1 MGTPSPYTDT
11 RSSLPT
17 TPREDDGSDDVP
29 GEPLAVHPLSFLRH
43 TRGWGKAEFARLMQA
58 HGRSLGIPLA
68 TNRTTVWKWEQGQEP
83 DADAQGVLADLLRVP
98 YEHVQEEEWP
108 RWLPVWEIAGL
119 ATPWTEAGTVETLSE
134 LVGSGRMDRRGF
146 LTITG
151 AALTGLA
158 ASWADAPS
166 AFASALNGDQV
177 TDTMVSTI
185 EQRISTLRTL
195 DDQLGGARLLEQ
207 ARGDLALVTGLLGTG
222 RYTDRIRVRLYSL
235 AARVSHLTGWM
246 AYDAGLRSAG
256 QHYYVG
262 ALRSARTSG
271 DDAFGAF
278 ILAEMGVQVS
288 EAGRTAERV
297 DLISTAIDNAPRT
310 LSPYT
315 HSFLYLHKAEAL
327 SRDGDHRNAGT
338 ALNRATSLWEHGSAE
353 ENPDW
358 LNWFGEAQLKSTE
371 GKVLLRSGQVERATS
386 SLETSVETAAP
397 RDKAVRSSRLAEAR
411 LAGGDLE
418 GALDAANYGAGLLES
433 SVSSVRA
440 LDRMK
445 EFNARLD
452 PRKSVSAVREFR
464 ERLQALS
471 IAA

>member
-1 MGTPSPYTDT
+1 M
-11 RSSLPT
+11 
-17 TPREDDGSDDVP
+17 
-29 GEPLAVHPLSFLRH
+29 HPLTFVRQSS
-43 TRGWGKAEFARLMQA
+43 GWGKAELARLMQTR
-58 HGRSLGIPLA
+58 GKSLGIPLA

-83 DADAQGVLADLLRVP
+83 DADAQRVLADLLRVP
-98 YEHVQEEEWP
+98 YEHVQAEGWP
-108 RWLPVWEIAGL
+108 RWLPVWEVTGL
-119 ATPWTEAGTVETLSE
+119 TAPWTEAGTVEALAD

-158 ASWADAPS
+158 ASWAEAPS
-166 AFASALNGDQV
+166 AFASALNGDRV
-177 TDTMVSTI
+177 TDTMVATI

-207 ARGDLALVTGLLGTG
+207 ARGDLALITGLLSTG
-222 RYTDRIRVRLYSL
+222 RYTDKVRIRLYAL

-256 QHYYVG
+256 QRYYVG
-262 ALRSARTSG
+262 AMRSARTAG

-278 ILAEMGVQVS
+278 VLAEMGVHVS

-297 DLISTAIDNAPRT
+297 GLISTAIDNAPRT

-315 HSFLYLHKAEAL
+315 QSFLYLHKAEAL
-327 SRDGDHRNAGT
+327 SRDGDHQRAGT
-338 ALNRATSLWEHGSAE
+338 ALNRAASLWERHTVE

-358 LNWFGEAQLKSTE
+358 LDWFGEAQLKSTE

-386 SLETSVETAAP
+386 SLETSVQKAAP

-411 LAGGDLE
+411 LAGNDLE
-418 GALDAANYGAGLLES
+418 GALDAANYGAELLEDK
-433 SVSSVRA
+433 VSSVRA
-440 LDRMK
+440 LDRLK
-445 EFNARLD
+445 EFSEQLQ
-452 PRKSVSAVREFR
+452 PYKSVPAVREFR
-464 ERLQALS
+464 ERLQMLPV
-471 IAA
+471 AA

>member
-1 MGTPSPYTDT
+1 M
-11 RSSLPT
+11 
-17 TPREDDGSDDVP
+17 P
-29 GEPLAVHPLSFLRH
+29 GDPLAVHPLSFLRQ

-83 DADAQGVLADLLRVP
+83 DADAQRVLADLLHVP
-98 YEHVQEEEWP
+98 YEQVREQGWP
-108 RWLPVWEIAGL
+108 RWLPVWEVTGL
-119 ATPWTEAGTVETLSE
+119 TAPWTEAGTVEALSE

-158 ASWADAPS
+158 ASWVDAPS
-166 AFASALNGDQV
+166 VFASVLNGDRV

-207 ARGDLALVTGLLGTG
+207 ARGDLALVTGLLSAG
-222 RYTDRIRVRLYSL
+222 RYTENIRIRLYAL
-235 AARVSHLTGWM
+235 AARASHLTGWM

-256 QHYYVG
+256 QRYYVG
-262 ALRSARTSG
+262 ALRSARTAG

-278 ILAEMGVQVS
+278 ILAEMGVHVS

-310 LSPYT
+310 LAPYT
-315 HSFLYLHKAEAL
+315 QSFLYLHKAEAL
-327 SRDGDHRNAGT
+327 SRDGDHQKAGK
-338 ALNRATSLWEHGSAE
+338 ALNRAVSLWERHTAE

-358 LNWFGEAQLKSTE
+358 LEWFGEAQLKSTE
-371 GKVLLRSGQVERATS
+371 GKVLLRSGQVERATGA
-386 SLETSVETAAP
+386 LETSVKSAAP

-440 LDRMK
+440 LERLK
-445 EFNARLD
+445 EFSARLE
-452 PRKSVSAVREFR
+452 PRKSVPAVREFR
-464 ERLQALS
+464 ERLQALPV
-471 IAA
+471 AA

>member
-1 MGTPSPYTDT
+1 M
-11 RSSLPT
+11 
-17 TPREDDGSDDVP
+17 P
-29 GEPLAVHPLSFLRH
+29 GEPLAVHPLTFVRQS
-43 TRGWGKAEFARLMQA
+43 RGWGKAEFARLMQM
-58 HGRSLGIPLA
+58 HGKLLGIPLA

-83 DADAQGVLADLLRVP
+83 DADTQRILADLLHVP
-98 YEHVQEEEWP
+98 YEQVQAEAWP
-108 RWLPVWEIAGL
+108 RWLPVWEVTGL
-119 ATPWTEAGTVETLSE
+119 TAPWTEAGTVEALAD

-158 ASWADAPS
+158 ASWAEAPS
-166 AFASALNGDQV
+166 AFASALNGDRV

-207 ARGDLALVTGLLGTG
+207 ARGDLALITGLLDAG
-222 RYTDRIRVRLYSL
+222 RYTDKIRIRLYAL

-246 AYDAGLRSAG
+246 AYDAGLRSVG
-256 QHYYVG
+256 QRYYVG
-262 ALRSARTSG
+262 ALRSARTAA

-278 ILAEMGVQVS
+278 VLAEMGVHVS

-315 HSFLYLHKAEAL
+315 QSFLYLHKAEAL
-327 SRDGDHRNAGT
+327 SRDGEHKRASR
-338 ALNRATSLWEHGSAE
+338 ALNRAASLWERHIGE
-353 ENPDW
+353 EGPDW

-371 GKVLLRSGQVERATS
+371 GKVLLRSGQLERATS
-386 SLETSVETAAP
+386 SLEISVTKAAP

-411 LAGGDLE
+411 LAGNDLD
-418 GALDAANYGAGLLES
+418 GALDAANYGAELLEDK
-433 SVSSVRA
+433 VSSVRA
-440 LDRMK
+440 LDRLK
-445 EFNARLD
+445 EFSEQLQAH
-452 PRKSVSAVREFR
+452 KSVPAVREFR
-464 ERLQALS
+464 ERLQALPVAS
-471 IAA
+471 

>member
-1 MGTPSPYTDT
+1 M
-11 RSSLPT
+11 
-17 TPREDDGSDDVP
+17 P
-29 GEPLAVHPLSFLRH
+29 GEPLAVHPLSFLLQM
-43 TRGWGKAEFARLMQA
+43 RGWGKAEFARLMQA

-83 DADAQGVLADLLRVP
+83 DADAQRVLADLLRVP
-98 YEHVQEEEWP
+98 YEQARREGWP
-108 RWLPVWEIAGL
+108 RWLPVWEVTGL
-119 ATPWTEAGTVETLSE
+119 TAPWTEAGTVEALSE

-158 ASWADAPS
+158 ASWVDAPS

-195 DDQLGGARLLEQ
+195 DDQLGGATLLEQ
-207 ARGDLALVTGLLGTG
+207 ARGDLALVTGLLSTG
-222 RYTDRIRVRLYSL
+222 RYTESIRLRLYSL

-256 QHYYVG
+256 QRYYVG
-262 ALRSARTSG
+262 ALRSARTAG

-278 ILAEMGVQVS
+278 ILAEMGVHVS

-297 DLISTAIDNAPRT
+297 ALISTAIDNAPRT

-315 HSFLYLHKAEAL
+315 QSFLYLHKAEAL
-327 SRDGDHRNAGT
+327 SRDGDHAKAGT
-338 ALNRATSLWEHGSAE
+338 ALNRAVSHWEHHTTE

-371 GKVLLRSGQVERATS
+371 GKVLLRSGQVERATD
-386 SLETSVETAAP
+386 SLETSVKSAAP

-411 LAGGDLE
+411 LAGGDLD
-418 GALDAANYGAGLLES
+418 GALDAANYGAELLEC

-440 LDRMK
+440 VDRLK
-445 EFNARLD
+445 EFSVRLE
-452 PRKSVSAVREFR
+452 PRKSVPAVREFR
-464 ERLQALS
+464 ERLQALP
-471 IAA
+471 AAA

>member
-1 MGTPSPYTDT
+1 M
-11 RSSLPT
+11 
-17 TPREDDGSDDVP
+17 
-29 GEPLAVHPLSFLRH
+29 HPLTFVRQSN
-43 TRGWGKAEFARLMQA
+43 GWGKAELARLMQRR
-58 HGRSLGIPLA
+58 GKELGIPLA

-83 DADAQGVLADLLRVP
+83 DADAQRVLAGLLRVP
-98 YEHVQEEEWP
+98 YDVAQAEGWP
-108 RWLPVWEIAGL
+108 RWLPVWEVSGL
-119 ATPWTEAGTVETLSE
+119 TAPWTEAGTVEALAD

-158 ASWADAPS
+158 ASWAEAPS
-166 AFASALNGDQV
+166 AFASALDGDRV

-207 ARGDLALVTGLLGTG
+207 ARGDLALITGLLSTG
-222 RYTDRIRVRLYSL
+222 RYTDRIRIRLYTL

-256 QHYYVG
+256 QRYYVG
-262 ALRSARTSG
+262 ALRSARTAA

-278 ILAEMGVQVS
+278 ILAEMGVHVS

-315 HSFLYLHKAEAL
+315 QSFLYLHKAEAL
-327 SRDGDHRNAGT
+327 SRDGDHRRAGT
-338 ALNRATSLWEHGSAE
+338 ALNRAASLWERHTVE
-353 ENPDW
+353 ENPEW
-358 LNWFGEAQLKSTE
+358 LEWFGEAQLKSTE
-371 GKVLLRSGQVERATS
+371 GKVLLRAGQVERATT
-386 SLETSVETAAP
+386 SLETSVKKATP

-411 LAGGDLE
+411 LAGGDLD
-418 GALDAANYGAGLLES
+418 GALDAANYGAELLEDK
-433 SVSSVRA
+433 VSSVRA
-440 LDRMK
+440 LDRLK
-445 EFNARLD
+445 EFSEQLQPHKYVR
-452 PRKSVSAVREFR
+452 SVREFR
-464 ERLQALS
+464 ERLQALPV
-471 IAA
+471 AA

>member
-1 MGTPSPYTDT
+1 M
-11 RSSLPT
+11 
-17 TPREDDGSDDVP
+17 P
-29 GEPLAVHPLSFLRH
+29 GEPLAVHPLSFLLQ

-58 HGRSLGIPLA
+58 HGRLLGIPLA

-83 DADAQGVLADLLRVP
+83 DADAQRVLADLLRVP
-98 YEHVQEEEWP
+98 YEQARKEGWP
-108 RWLPVWEIAGL
+108 RWLPVWEVTGL
-119 ATPWTEAGTVETLSE
+119 TAPWTEAGTVEALSE

-158 ASWADAPS
+158 ASWVDAPS
-166 AFASALNGDQV
+166 AFASALGGDQV

-195 DDQLGGARLLEQ
+195 DDQLGGATLLEQ
-207 ARGDLALVTGLLGTG
+207 ARGDLALVTGLLSTG
-222 RYTDRIRVRLYSL
+222 RYTESVRLRLYAL

-256 QHYYVG
+256 QRYYVG
-262 ALRSARTSG
+262 ALRSARTAG

-278 ILAEMGVQVS
+278 ILAEMGVHVS

-297 DLISTAIDNAPRT
+297 ALISTAIDNAPRT

-315 HSFLYLHKAEAL
+315 QSFLHLHKAEAL
-327 SRDGDHRNAGT
+327 SRDGDHRNAGA
-338 ALNRATSLWEHGSAE
+338 ALNRAVSHWERHTTE

-371 GKVLLRSGQVERATS
+371 GKVLLRSGQVERATG
-386 SLETSVETAAP
+386 SLETSVKSAAP

-411 LAGGDLE
+411 LAGGDLD
-418 GALDAANYGAGLLES
+418 GALDAANYGTELLES

-440 LDRMK
+440 LDRLK
-445 EFNARLD
+445 EFSAHLE
-452 PRKSVSAVREFR
+452 PRKSVPAVREFR
-464 ERLQALS
+464 ERLQAVPV
-471 IAA
+471 AA